1 MTKESSLQNIRM
13 SVFFSASC
21 LACGIS
27 VPQPDIEPEPPA
39 LEMPSPNL
47 WTIRKVPGCLCSY
60 STFLVLI
67 ISCLVSHL
75 HMWCCCL
82 VAKSCP
88 TLCTPMDC
96 SPPGSTVHGILQ
108 ARLPEWVVIS
118 SSRASSQPRDQTHI
132 FCIGRWIL
140 FLPLSNLEAPLY
152 IVLVPND
159 LCSFTT
165 THGILWHYHRICPDV
180 HGSVL
185 LQGRLKCVCVGL
197 P

>member
-1 MTKESSLQNIRM
+1 MGT
-13 SVFFSASC
+13 F
-21 LACGIS
+21 
-27 VPQPDIEPEPPA
+27 P
-39 LEMPSPNL
+39 PSPA
-47 WTIRKVPGCLCSY
+47 PCQHPSFY
-60 STFLVLI
+60 SLVFDQSKKDVYVLNQ
-67 ISCLVSHL
+67 VNVNSHQI
-75 HMWCCCL
+75 HRGKIFSQSNFTKNEDSQRTKYTYCCL
-82 VAKSCP
+82 VAKSYP

>member
-1 MTKESSLQNIRM
+1 MTKESSLQNIWM
-13 SVFFSASC
+13 SVFFSACC
-21 LACGIS
+21 LAWGIS
-27 VPQPDIEPEPPA
+27 VPQPDIEPEPTA

-47 WTIRKVPGCLCSY
+47 WTTRKVPGCLCSY

-67 ISCLVSHL
+67 ISCLVSRL
-75 HMWCCCL
+75 HMCCCL

-88 TLCTPMDC
+88 TLCNPMDC

-132 FCIGRWIL
+132 SCIGRWIL
-140 FLPLSNLEAPLY
+140 FYHWATWKPLSTLY
-152 IVLVPND
+152 LFLMTCVHSPQHMGFCGIITESALVFMALYSSKAD
-159 LCSFTT
+159 
-165 THGILWHYHRICPDV
+165 W
-180 HGSVL
+180 SVC
-185 LQGRLKCVCVGL
+185 GGGL